1 MAQTSLPPAE
11 LPQPPAPP
19 AQPLRWL
26 PIRSLGPRHRPR
38 IRMHLL
44 GLNEQDRYMR
54 FGYAASDAHI
64 GRYVDQIDFDH
75 DEVFGIFNRRL
86 ELAAMAHLAYLAPA
100 GKPASN
106 TGASVEKSAEFG
118 VSVEPRYRGRR
129 LGARLFEK
137 ACLHGR
143 NRGVDTLIIHALSD
157 NAPMLKIAR
166 AAGATLERDG
176 PDATAVLK
184 LPPDDLGSHLSQL
197 VGTQAAAVDYGL
209 KVHAT
214 QIDRLVRSVRGLLS
228 GAG

>member
-1 MAQTSLPPAE
+1 
-11 LPQPPAPP
+11 
-19 AQPLRWL
+19 
-26 PIRSLGPRHRPR
+26 
-38 IRMHLL
+38 MHLL

-64 GRYVDQIDFDH
+64 GRYVDQIDFEH

-86 ELAAMAHLAYLAPA
+86 ELAAMAHLAYLSPA
-100 GKPASN
+100 GN
-106 TGASVEKSAEFG
+106 GNEGARVQKSAEFG
-118 VSVEPRYRGRR
+118 VSVEPRYRGRG